1 MTGSWKP
8 GRPNSPPRRRLGAK
22 AFTVRATAVRSLAHR
37 VANEIIYRVTGQTA
51 PFNTR
56 FAYARKTSKGKE
68 IALVEFD
75 GHGTVSLPAVP
86 VAAAEDPDALI
97 TSAEDP
103 DELVATSEG
112 DPAPAA
118 SSPAEESPS
127 LAAAR
132 SRLDQANAAYSNML
146 ARNYPRGD
154 ARAAI
159 IAERDAARAAY
170 QSAGGEA
177 TED

>member
-68 IALVEFD
+68 IALVDFD
-75 GHGTVSLPAVP
+75 GHGKVSITNNGSINLKPIWSHSGTELSVP
-86 VAAAEDPDALI
+86 
-97 TSAEDP
+97 S
-103 DELVATSEG
+103 
-112 DPAPAA
+112 
-118 SSPAEESPS
+118 
-127 LAAAR
+127 
-132 SRLDQANAAYSNML
+132 
-146 ARNYPRGD
+146 
-154 ARAAI
+154 
-159 IAERDAARAAY
+159 
-170 QSAGGEA
+170 
-177 TED
+177 

>member
-1 MTGSWKP
+1 M
-8 GRPNSPPRRRLGAK
+8 RPRFPRRGSLPTTLVVGGLSALGL
-22 AFTVRATAVRSLAHR
+22 SLAP
-37 VANEIIYRVTGQTA
+37 AQA
-51 PFNTR
+51 Q
-56 FAYARKTSKGKE
+56 
-68 IALVEFD
+68 
-75 GHGTVSLPAVP
+75 HGTVSLDAVP
-86 VAAAEDPDALI
+86 VATAEDPDSLVTA
-97 TSAEDP
+97 AEDP

-118 SSPAEESPS
+118 SSPAKESPS

-159 IAERDAARAAY
+159 IAERDSARAAY